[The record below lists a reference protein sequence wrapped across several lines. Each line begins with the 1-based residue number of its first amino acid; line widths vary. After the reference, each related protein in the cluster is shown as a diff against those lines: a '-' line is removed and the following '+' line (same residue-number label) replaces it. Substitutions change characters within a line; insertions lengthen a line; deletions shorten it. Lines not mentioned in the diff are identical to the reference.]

1 MFVAGYFMILVAVY
15 QRNKPVVLNELID
28 FATQYGLV
36 QKRLLNEFE
45 IPYGLL
51 DSNGRILWMNKA
63 FAETTGKDKHYN
75 RSIAGVFPG
84 ITKELLAKN
93 DEQDVKVTIEDKIYR
108 ASIKKVYFND
118 VRLKT
123 K

>member
-1 MFVAGYFMILVAVY
+1 
-15 QRNKPVVLNELID
+15 
-28 FATQYGLV
+28 
-36 QKRLLNEFE
+36 
-45 IPYGLL
+45 
-51 DSNGRILWMNKA
+51 MNKA

-118 VRLKT
+118 VMAENEMIEAKDSKQFLSVIYLHDETLLHYYMKET
-123 K
+123 EKHAAGSGTDLY